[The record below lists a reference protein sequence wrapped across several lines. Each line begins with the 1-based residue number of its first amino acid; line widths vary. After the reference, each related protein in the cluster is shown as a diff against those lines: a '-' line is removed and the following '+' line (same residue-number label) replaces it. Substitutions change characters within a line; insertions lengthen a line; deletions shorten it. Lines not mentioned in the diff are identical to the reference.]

1 MSDPIDP
8 IRNWAGNVEFH
19 PARLHRPST
28 LEQLRTVVAGAERI
42 RVLGTGHSF
51 NRIADTD
58 GDLLRIDALPAQ
70 VEIAEDRRSA
80 TVSAGL
86 RLAELA
92 ERLQAVGLAL
102 PNLPSLPHI
111 SLAGAV
117 ATATHGSGDGNRNLA
132 AFVRGIRLVDAQGE
146 VVELTRGESEDF
158 DGAVVS
164 LGALGVVTHMTVDV
178 QPTFDVAQHV
188 YHGVPLEEL
197 TAQREDVFASGY
209 SVSGFT
215 DWGSGTVSVWRKLRL
230 DAGGDAQR
238 PPAELLGAA
247 LATEPSHPVPGMPT
261 EYCTTQLA
269 VPGPWHERLPHFR
282 PDFTPSSGKELQSE
296 FFVPR
301 ERGAEAFEAVRR
313 LGAQVARVL
322 QISEIRTIA
331 ADELWLSPCH
341 RRDAVALHFTW
352 IADLA
357 AVAPVLASIE
367 DALLPLGARPHW
379 GKVFLGGP
387 AAALAT
393 YPRAEDF
400 RGLIE
405 RRDPAGKFRNA
416 FVDGLFPQ
424 RRSGADDQGP
434 VSAFETGP

>member
-19 PARLHRPST
+19 PARLHRPTS
-28 LEQLRTVVAGAERI
+28 LEQLRAVVAGAERI

-92 ERLQAVGLAL
+92 ERLQAEGLAL

-117 ATATHGSGDGNRNLA
+117 ATATHGSGDANQNLA
-132 AFVRGIRLVDAQGE
+132 AFVRGIRLVDARGE
-146 VVELTRGESEDF
+146 VVELTRGESEGF

-178 QPTFDVAQHV
+178 QPTFEVAQHV

-197 TAQREDVFASGY
+197 TAHREDVFASGY

-215 DWGSGTVSVWRKLRL
+215 DWGSGAVSVWRKMRL
-230 DAGGDAQR
+230 DAGGEAQQ

-261 EYCTTQLA
+261 EYCTAQLA

-301 ERGAEAFEAVRR
+301 ELAAEAFEAVRP
-313 LGAQVARVL
+313 LGAHVARVL

-331 ADELWLSPCH
+331 ADELWLSPCYQ
-341 RRDAVALHFTW
+341 RDAVALHFTW

-357 AVAPVLASIE
+357 AVEPVLASIE

-379 GKVFLGGP
+379 GKVFLSGP

-400 RGLIE
+400 RSLIE

-416 FVDGLFPQ
+416 FVDGLFP
-424 RRSGADDQGP
+424 RR
-434 VSAFETGP
+434 